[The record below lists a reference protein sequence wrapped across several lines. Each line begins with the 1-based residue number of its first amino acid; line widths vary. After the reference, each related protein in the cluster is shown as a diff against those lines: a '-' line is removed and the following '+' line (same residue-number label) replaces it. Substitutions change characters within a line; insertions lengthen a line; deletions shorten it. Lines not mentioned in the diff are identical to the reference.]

1 MINRNISVH
10 LQDYPDVKFLDDD
23 LDLIKNM
30 DLVRSICSTALAIR
44 DNKNLRVRLPLQSLT
59 VIGKSANIIKDFHE
73 IIAEEVNVKEINFIE
88 DISQFA
94 DLKLQINFKKI
105 GAKFGSKIKEI
116 TQATKENNW
125 QKIDDKTIEIAGIKL
140 VDDEFEL
147 KLTTKN
153 YDEKKFVINALPTN
167 DFLVSLNIEITLE
180 LEDEGISRDI
190 VRAVQQNRKDA
201 NLQITDHIELTI
213 FSNNPRIL
221 AVAKNFSDYI
231 KSQVLANNI
240 IISENNINS
249 VEKNNLSNLK
259 IFDNQLEDGDI
270 QIAIRVL
277 YF

>member
-23 LDLIKNM
+23 FDLINDM

-59 VIGKSANIIKDFHE
+59 LIGKSANKIKDFHE
-73 IIAEEVNVKEINFIE
+73 IIAEEVNVKEINFVE

-105 GAKFGSKIKEI
+105 GAKFGAKIKEI

-140 VDDEFEL
+140 VDDDFEL

-167 DFLVSLNIEITLE
+167 DFLVSLNIEITPE

-213 FSNNPRIL
+213 FSANPRIL
-221 AVAKNFSDYI
+221 AVANNFSDYI

-240 IISENNINS
+240 IISEKNINS
-249 VEKNNLSNLK
+249 PEKNNLSNLK
-259 IFDNQLEDGDI
+259 MFDNQLDDGDI
-270 QIAIRVL
+270 SVAIRVL
-277 YF
+277 

>member
-1 MINRNISVH
+1 
-10 LQDYPDVKFLDDD
+10 
-23 LDLIKNM
+23 M

-59 VIGKSANIIKDFHE
+59 VIGKSANKIKDFHE

-105 GAKFGSKIKEI
+105 GAKFGAKIKEI

-140 VDDEFEL
+140 VDDDFEL

-153 YDEKKFVINALPTN
+153 YDEKKLVINALPTN
-167 DFLVSLNIEITLE
+167 DFLVSLNIEITTE

-213 FSNNPRIL
+213 FSDNPRIL
-221 AVAKNFSDYI
+221 AVAKNYSDYI

-240 IISENNINS
+240 IISEKNINS
-249 VEKNNLSNLK
+249 PEKNNLTNIK
-259 IFDNQLEDGDI
+259 IFDNQLDDGNI
-270 QIAIRVL
+270 SVAIRVL
-277 YF
+277 

>member
-23 LDLIKNM
+23 LDLINDM

-59 VIGKSANIIKDFHE
+59 VIGKSANKIKDFHE

-105 GAKFGSKIKEI
+105 GAKFGAKIKEI

-140 VDDEFEL
+140 VDDDFEL

-167 DFLVSLNIEITLE
+167 DFLVSLNIEITTE

-213 FSNNPRIL
+213 FSDNPRIL
-221 AVAKNFSDYI
+221 AVAKNYSDYI

-240 IISENNINS
+240 IISEKNINS
-249 VEKNNLSNLK
+249 PEKNNLTNIK
-259 IFDNQLEDGDI
+259 IFDNQLDDGNI
-270 QIAIRVL
+270 SVAIRVL
-277 YF
+277 

>member
-23 LDLIKNM
+23 LDLINDM

-59 VIGKSANIIKDFHE
+59 VIGKSANKIKDFHE

-105 GAKFGSKIKEI
+105 GAKFGAKIKEI
-116 TQATKENNW
+116 TQATKENKW

-140 VDDEFEL
+140 VDDDFEL

-167 DFLVSLNIEITLE
+167 DFLVLLNVEITPE

-221 AVAKNFSDYI
+221 EVAKNFSDYI

-240 IISENNINS
+240 IISEKNINTS
-249 VEKNNLSNLK
+249 EKNNLSNLK
-259 IFDNQLEDGDI
+259 IFDNQLDDGNI
-270 QIAIRVL
+270 SVAISVL
-277 YF
+277 

>member
-1 MINRNISVH
+1 MISRNISVH

-23 LDLIKNM
+23 LDLINDM

-59 VIGKSANIIKDFHE
+59 VIGKSANKIKDFHE

-105 GAKFGSKIKEI
+105 GAKFGAKIKEI

-140 VDDEFEL
+140 VDDDFEL

-167 DFLVSLNIEITLE
+167 DFLVSLNIEITPE

-213 FSNNPRIL
+213 FSDNPRIL
-221 AVAKNFSDYI
+221 GVAKNYSDYI

-240 IISENNINS
+240 IISEKNINS
-249 VEKNNLSNLK
+249 PEKNNLTNIN
-259 IFDNQLEDGDI
+259 IFDNQLDDGNI
-270 QIAIRVL
+270 SVAIRVL
-277 YF
+277 

>member
-23 LDLIKNM
+23 LDLISDM

-59 VIGKSANIIKDFHE
+59 VIGKSANKIKDFHE

-105 GAKFGSKIKEI
+105 GAKFGAKIKEI

-125 QKIDDKTIEIAGIKL
+125 QKLDDKTIEIAGIKL

-167 DFLVSLNIEITLE
+167 DFLVSLNIEITPE

-213 FSNNPRIL
+213 FSDNPRIL
-221 AVAKNFSDYI
+221 GVAKNYSDYI

-240 IISENNINS
+240 IISEKNINTS
-249 VEKNNLSNLK
+249 EKNNLSNLK
-259 IFDNQLEDGDI
+259 IFDNQLDDGNI
-270 QIAIRVL
+270 SVAIRVL
-277 YF
+277 

>member
-23 LDLIKNM
+23 FDLINDM

-59 VIGKSANIIKDFHE
+59 VIGKSANKIKDFHE
-73 IIAEEVNVKEINFIE
+73 IIAEEVNVKEINFVE

-105 GAKFGSKIKEI
+105 GAKFGAKIKEI

-140 VDDEFEL
+140 VDDDFEL

-167 DFLVSLNIEITLE
+167 DFLVSLNIEITPE

-201 NLQITDHIELTI
+201 NLQITYHIELTI
-213 FSNNPRIL
+213 FSDNPRIL
-221 AVAKNFSDYI
+221 AVAKNYSDYI

-240 IISENNINS
+240 IISEKNINS
-249 VEKNNLSNLK
+249 PEKNNLTNIN
-259 IFDNQLEDGDI
+259 IFDNQLDDGNI
-270 QIAIRVL
+270 SVAIRVL
-277 YF
+277 

>member
-88 DISQFA
+88 DIYQFA

>member
-23 LDLIKNM
+23 LDLINDM

-59 VIGKSANIIKDFHE
+59 VIGKSANKIKDFHE

-105 GAKFGSKIKEI
+105 GAKFGAKIKEI

-153 YDEKKFVINALPTN
+153 YDEKKLVINALPTN
-167 DFLVSLNIEITLE
+167 DFLVSLNIEITTE

-213 FSNNPRIL
+213 FSDNPRIL
-221 AVAKNFSDYI
+221 AVAKNYSDYI

-240 IISENNINS
+240 IISEKNINS
-249 VEKNNLSNLK
+249 PEKNNLTNIK
-259 IFDNQLEDGDI
+259 IFDNQLDDGNI
-270 QIAIRVL
+270 SVAIRVL
-277 YF
+277 

>member
-23 LDLIKNM
+23 LDLINDM

-59 VIGKSANIIKDFHE
+59 VIGKSANKIKDFHE

-105 GAKFGSKIKEI
+105 GAKFGAKIKEI

-140 VDDEFEL
+140 VDDDFEL

-167 DFLVSLNIEITLE
+167 DFLVLLNVEITPE

-221 AVAKNFSDYI
+221 EVAKNFSDYI

-240 IISENNINS
+240 IISEKNINTS
-249 VEKNNLSNLK
+249 EKNNLSNLK
-259 IFDNQLEDGDI
+259 IFDNQLDDGNI
-270 QIAIRVL
+270 SVAISVL
-277 YF
+277 